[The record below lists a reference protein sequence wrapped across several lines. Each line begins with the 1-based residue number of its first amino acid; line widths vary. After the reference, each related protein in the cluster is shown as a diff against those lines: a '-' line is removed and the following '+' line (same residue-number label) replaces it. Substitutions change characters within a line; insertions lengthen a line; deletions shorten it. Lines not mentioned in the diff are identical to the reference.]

1 MFVGHYCAAFVAKR
15 IEPRLPLW
23 TLLLA
28 VQLVDVFWGLFILLG
43 IERASL
49 NPDLPGS
56 PLVLSFMPYTHSLPA
71 TVLWSAA
78 AGLLGIAIW
87 ARGQHRL
94 KLGLTLA
101 AAVASH
107 WFLDLLV
114 HRHDLGLWG
123 DAHKVGL
130 GLWDQPM
137 TAYMLEVLLLAG
149 SVLLLAFSSAW
160 PRSRRRPLGVLCL
173 GLLALQTA
181 SHFGAT
187 PDNLQAMVVSA
198 LLVYLLTPVAGKWA
212 EHTQRAEEGG

>member
-23 TLLLA
+23 SLLLA

-49 NPDLPGS
+49 DPDLPGN

-78 AGLLGIAIW
+78 AGVLGVAIW
-87 ARGQHRL
+87 ARGAHKL

-130 GLWDQPM
+130 ALWDQPM
-137 TAYMLEVLLLAG
+137 AAYALEMLLLAG

-160 PRSRRRPLGVLCL
+160 PTSRRRALGVLCL

-181 SHFGAT
+181 SQFGAT
-187 PDNLQAMVVSA
+187 PDNLQVMVVSA
-198 LLVYLLTPVAGKWA
+198 LLVYLLVPAAGKWA
-212 EHTQRAEEGG
+212 EWRQ

>member
-43 IERASL
+43 IERASI
-49 NPDLPGS
+49 NFALPGN
-56 PLVLSFMPYTHSLPA
+56 PLVLSYMPYTHSLPA
-71 TVLWSAA
+71 TLLWSAA
-78 AGLLGIAIW
+78 AGVLGVMLW
-87 ARGQHRL
+87 ARGKDKL

-107 WFLDLLV
+107 WLLDLLV

-130 GLWDQPM
+130 ALWDKPM
-137 TAYMLEVLLLAG
+137 AAYALEVLLLVGA
-149 SVLLLAFSSAW
+149 VVLLAFSKAW
-160 PRSRRRPLGVLCL
+160 PEGRRRALAVLCI
-173 GLLALQTA
+173 GLLLLQSA
-181 SHFGAT
+181 SQFGAT
-187 PDNLQAMVVSA
+187 PESLQAMVVSA
-198 LLVYLLTPVAGKWA
+198 LLVYLLVPIAGRWA
-212 EHTQRAEEGG
+212 ERTKI

>member
-28 VQLVDVFWGLFILLG
+28 VQVVDVFWGLFILLG

-49 NPDLPGS
+49 DPGLPGN

-71 TVLWSAA
+71 TLLWSAA
-78 AGLLGIAIW
+78 AGVLGVALW
-87 ARGQHRL
+87 ARGEHKL

-107 WFLDLLV
+107 WLLDLLV

-130 GLWDQPM
+130 GLWDLPM
-137 TAYMLEVLLLAG
+137 AAYALEILLLAG
-149 SVLLLAFSSAW
+149 SVLLLAFSPVW
-160 PRSRRRPLGVLCL
+160 PGSRRRALAVLCL
-173 GLLALQTA
+173 GLLVLQTA
-181 SHFGAT
+181 SQFGAT
-187 PDNLQAMVVSA
+187 PGNLKAMVVSA
-198 LLVYLLTPVAGKWA
+198 LAVYLLVPLAGRWA
-212 EHTQRAEEGG
+212 EGK